1 MTRYFLLLLIAVTAF
16 SATAD
21 DTTRR
26 GLKRRPQ
33 TAVTVVRAEA
43 DSIPALGG
51 EILISGYD
59 KPLDSRRE
67 TFHVT
72 SSMPDTITGL
82 TLRLVYSDV
91 TGRRLHEV
99 THRVDCMIP
108 PYDTRM
114 VSIPSFDRQC
124 RYFYARGR
132 QSRASGVTPFE
143 VTIHPVTIFLIHDS

>member
-1 MTRYFLLLLIAVTAF
+1 MRHLLYLLLLV
-16 SATAD
+16 SALASRAD
-21 DTTRR
+21 DTTRDR
-26 GLKRRPQ
+26 LQRRMPSPQ
-33 TAVTVVRAEA
+33 QSSISVA

-51 EILISGYD
+51 EITISGYD

-82 TLRLVYSDV
+82 IIRLTYTDV
-91 TGRRLHEV
+91 TGRRLHEETRSV
-99 THRVDCMIP
+99 SCMIP
-108 PYDTRM
+108 PYDTRL

-124 RYFYARGR
+124 RYFYARGK

-143 VTIHPVTIFLIHDS
+143 VTILPLTIVIKN

>member
-1 MTRYFLLLLIAVTAF
+1 MRRLIPLLIILTALGLR
-16 SATAD
+16 AD
-21 DTTRR
+21 DTTRER
-26 GLKRRPQ
+26 LQRRAA
-33 TAVTVVRAEA
+33 TAQSSVTVA

-51 EILISGYD
+51 EIAITGYD

-82 TLRLVYSDV
+82 ILRLTYTDV
-91 TGRRLHEV
+91 AGRRLHEETRSV
-99 THRVDCMIP
+99 SCVIP
-108 PYDTRM
+108 PYDTRL

-124 RYFYARGR
+124 RYFYARGK

-143 VTIHPVTIFLIHDS
+143 VTILPVTIVIKN